1 MRGRTHH
8 NVKHNTKQTVS
19 SLLTSDHEMRD
30 LSNQSFVFNELHHE
44 VVLCVTFTP
53 NGEEVV
59 AGGQSGH
66 VKVFNVKGTV
76 KLSYLINAKNIRVTG

>member
-53 NGEEVV
+53 NGEEVEGLTE
-59 AGGQSGH
+59 AQCE
-66 VKVFNVKGTV
+66 
-76 KLSYLINAKNIRVTG
+76 RVTTNFFTSLSD